1 MEEEKR
7 MAGDY
12 EIIQSFHIGDR
23 EIVIG
28 ENPNAAPDERFMCAF
43 CVKNEI
49 AVLHSEV
56 MVSDDYTEIV
66 QLFAERIAE
75 QAKKTRESLL
85 SQLPPGADLAIYTAA
100 NCRVISHDD
109 NLNKKVVVIKP
120 EVLRREYQM
129 GPCQLKLCTGGFGA
143 SPHSRGSACFC
154 IDLRNGSSSRF
165 ERMDVLGTIDRHDL
179 PRWAKDQLAFI
190 EQLRRQEKRRE
201 ER

>member
-1 MEEEKR
+1 MSEEKR

-12 EIIQSFHIGDR
+12 EIIQAFHIGDR

-28 ENPNAAPDERFMCAF
+28 ENTNAAPDERFMCAY
-43 CVKNEI
+43 CERNEI
-49 AVLHSEV
+49 LVLHSEV

-66 QLFAERIAE
+66 QLFAERLAE
-75 QAKKTRESLL
+75 QAKRARESLL
-85 SQLPPGADLAIYTAA
+85 SQMPPNADLAVYTAA
-100 NCRVISHDD
+100 NCKAISHDD
-109 NLNKKVVVIKP
+109 DLNNKVVVIKH

-154 IDLRNGSSSRF
+154 TDLRNGVKSRF
-165 ERMDVLGTIDRHDL
+165 ERQDILGTIDRNDL
-179 PRWAKDQLAFI
+179 PQWAKDQLSFI
-190 EQLRRQEKRRE
+190 EQLRKQNVRKE

>member
-1 MEEEKR
+1 MAEEKR

-28 ENPNAAPDERFMCAF
+28 ENTHAAPDERFMCAY
-43 CVKNEI
+43 CERNEI
-49 AVLHSEV
+49 FALHSEV

-66 QLFAERIAE
+66 QLFAERLAE
-75 QAKKTRESLL
+75 QAQKTRESLL
-85 SQLPPGADLAIYTAA
+85 SQMPPNTDLSIYTAA
-100 NCRVISHDD
+100 NCHTISYDD
-109 NLNKKVVVIKP
+109 NLNNKVVVIKP

-154 IDLRNGSSSRF
+154 VNLYTGESGRF
-165 ERMDVLGTIDRHDL
+165 ERQDILGTL
-179 PRWAKDQLAFI
+179 NEDQLPKWA
-190 EQLRRQEKRRE
+190 QYGLDMYRNKQKT
-201 ER
+201 ERSER

>member
-28 ENPNAAPDERFMCAF
+28 ENPSAAPDERFMCAF
-43 CVKNEI
+43 CEKNEI
-49 AVLHSEV
+49 FALHNEV

-66 QLFAERIAE
+66 QLFAERLAE

-85 SQLPPGADLAIYTAA
+85 SHLPPSADLAIYTAA

-109 NLNKKVVVIKP
+109 NLNNKVVVIKP

-129 GPCQLKLCTGGFGA
+129 GPCQLKFCTGGFGA

-154 IDLRNGSSSRF
+154 TDLRNGSSSRF
-165 ERMDVLGTIDRHDL
+165 ERRDILGTIDRHDL
-179 PRWAKDQLAFI
+179 PQWAKDQLTFI
-190 EQLRRQEKRRE
+190 EQLRRHEKRRE

>member
-28 ENPNAAPDERFMCAF
+28 ENPSAAPDERFMCAF
-43 CVKNEI
+43 CEKNEI
-49 AVLHSEV
+49 VALHSEV

-66 QLFAERIAE
+66 QLFAERLAE

-85 SQLPPGADLAIYTAA
+85 SQLPTSADLAIYTAA

-109 NLNKKVVVIKP
+109 NLNNMVVVIKP

-143 SPHSRGSACFC
+143 SPQSRGSACFC

-165 ERMDVLGTIDRHDL
+165 ERRDILGTIDRHDL
-179 PRWAKDQLAFI
+179 PQWAKDQLAFI